1 MNKTILLLL
10 SFFVS
15 VCTAMAVPAHKGKV
29 SVKQPDGSTV
39 TIRLH
44 GDEYMSFTTTED
56 GYTVV
61 KTATPLSRTTKDI
74 IVMLLSRAAP

>member
-10 SFFVS
+10 TFFVS
-15 VCTAMAVPAHKGKV
+15 VFTAMAVPAHKGKV

-44 GDEYMSFTTTED
+44 GDEYMSFTTT
-56 GYTVV
+56 
-61 KTATPLSRTTKDI
+61 SRTTKDI